1 MRTQISAHRV
11 NGGWFFLEA
20 LQAPR
25 TRFLVT
31 NAALLLAIKFG
42 LDGYLFSAL
51 CVTIA
56 WGHIYPHQILKLSQS
71 IERFSAKRRWS
82 PVGAMFLLLAAAVGT
97 IALFGHVE
105 PASAQFFQNT
115 QTWMVNNLAKGAGG
129 SGGTGVADMIALTFN
144 VLRALFV
151 IYLGISLVK
160 VVQNARDG
168 EDWQTLAKTPLII
181 LVTVTLGDVLG
192 ALITGNGSS
201 GAGTA
206 GTAR

>member
-1 MRTQISAHRV
+1 MSSQLSAGK
-11 NGGWFFLEA
+11 GGCLWLDA

-31 NAALLLAIKFG
+31 NAALLLALKFSLNG
-42 LDGYLFSAL
+42 SLFSTL
-51 CVTIA
+51 CVLIG
-56 WGHIYPHQILKLSQS
+56 WGHVYPHQLLKVSQS
-71 IERFSAKRRWS
+71 VERFCQKRHWS
-82 PVGAMFLLLAAAVGT
+82 PVGAMLFVLASTVAFIG
-97 IALFGHVE
+97 LFGHVE
-105 PASAQFFQNT
+105 PASAQFFAGT
-115 QTWMVNNLAKGAGG
+115 EKWLSSNLGKGS
-129 SGGTGVADMIALTFN
+129 SGTNVADMIALTFN

-192 ALITGNGSS
+192 NMITGGGS
-201 GAGTA
+201 GGTA
-206 GTAR
+206 AAK